1 MAEPALNTTRHLSSV
16 QRMHWHG
23 PTLVDTIICL
33 SSADMHGSAVPR
45 MNHCTC
51 VLSHANINRQNE
63 NQFISFRGGVG
74 ANAENLQC
82 KQVQIYAH
90 FSKKKMSR
98 VDCLWSS
105 I

>member
-1 MAEPALNTTRHLSSV
+1 
-16 QRMHWHG
+16 MHWHG

-63 NQFISFRGGVG
+63 NQLISFRGGGGGGGGGVG
-74 ANAENLQC
+74 LVLMLKIFNVS
-82 KQVQIYAH
+82 KQIYAH
-90 FSKKKMSR
+90 F
-98 VDCLWSS
+98 
-105 I
+105 